1 MPSRWFRKEGILPV
15 ALGLAALGAASY
27 FLLFAP
33 ELRTIRSL
41 RAEIAAKDAE
51 VAEAMKLRTEV
62 AQSRVG
68 EGAQWEERLRT
79 WERRVPSTLD
89 AENLLAEIGEMAVR
103 HNLKLFGL
111 TVAPATGPAQAGA
124 GAAPDPAA
132 AGAGVP
138 AQGREDAVETRYRLT
153 FRSTYRDLAEFLDE
167 IPRARR
173 LLTVRSVSV
182 REKADAMA
190 AEIELS
196 VWHRRGR

>member
-1 MPSRWFRKEGILPV
+1 MASRWFRKEGILPV
-15 ALGLAALGAASY
+15 ALGLAALGVASY

-41 RAEIAAKDAE
+41 RAEIAAKEAE

-68 EGAQWEERLRT
+68 EGALLEERLRT
-79 WERRVPSTLD
+79 WERRVPSAPDT
-89 AENLLAEIGEMAVR
+89 EHLLAEIGEMAVR
-103 HNLKLFGL
+103 HNLKVFGL
-111 TVAPATGPAQAGA
+111 TVPPAAGPAEG
-124 GAAPDPAA
+124 GGAPDPAA
-132 AGAGVP
+132 AGSDAS
-138 AQGREDAVETRYRLT
+138 AQGKEGTVESRFRLT

-173 LLTVRSVSV
+173 LLTIRTVSV
-182 REKADAMA
+182 REKTNAMT

-196 VWHRRGR
+196 AWHRRGR

>member
-15 ALGLAALGAASY
+15 ALGLAALGVASY

-41 RAEIAAKDAE
+41 RAEIAVKDAE

-68 EGAQWEERLRT
+68 EGARWEERLRT
-79 WERRVPSTLD
+79 WGRRVPSTPD
-89 AENLLAEIGEMAVR
+89 TEHLLAEIGEMAGR
-103 HNLKLFGL
+103 HNLKAFGL
-111 TVAPATGPAQAGA
+111 TEAPAAGSAQG

-132 AGAGVP
+132 AGAGAL
-138 AQGREDAVETRYRLT
+138 AQGKEGAVEARFRLT

-173 LLTVRSVSV
+173 LLTIRTVSV
-182 REKADAMA
+182 REKAGAMA

-196 VWHRRGR
+196 AWHRRGR

>member
-1 MPSRWFRKEGILPV
+1 MASRWFKKEGILPV
-15 ALGLAALGAASY
+15 VLGLAALGVASY

-33 ELRTIRSL
+33 ELRTIGSL

-79 WERRVPSTLD
+79 WERRVPSTPD
-89 AENLLAEIGEMAVR
+89 TEHLLAEIGEMAVR
-103 HNLKLFGL
+103 HNLKAFGL
-111 TVAPATGPAQAGA
+111 TVTPGQGPAQG
-124 GAAPDPAA
+124 GAAPEPVAWVGEPPGKE
-132 AGAGVP
+132 GAME
-138 AQGREDAVETRYRLT
+138 ARFRLT
-153 FRSTYRDLAEFLDE
+153 FRSTYRDLAEFLDG

-173 LLTVRSVSV
+173 LLTIQSVSV
-182 REKADAMA
+182 KEKADAMT

-196 VWHRRGR
+196 AWHRRGR

>member
-1 MPSRWFRKEGILPV
+1 MASRWFRKEGILPV
-15 ALGLAALGAASY
+15 AFGLAALGVASY

-33 ELRTIRSL
+33 ELRTIGVL
-41 RAEIAAKDAE
+41 RAEIAVKDAE
-51 VAEAMKLRTEV
+51 VTEAMKLRTEV

-89 AENLLAEIGEMAVR
+89 AGNLLAEIGELAVR

-111 TVAPATGPAQAGA
+111 TVAPAAGSAQA

-132 AGAGVP
+132 AGAG
-138 AQGREDAVETRYRLT
+138 ALAKGKEDAVETRYRIT

-173 LLTVRSVSV
+173 LLTIRSVSV
-182 REKADAMA
+182 REKADTMA
-190 AEIELS
+190 AEIDLS
-196 VWHRRGR
+196 AWHRRER

>member
-1 MPSRWFRKEGILPV
+1 MASRWFRKEGILPV
-15 ALGLAALGAASY
+15 VLGLAALGVASY

-68 EGAQWEERLRT
+68 EGARWEERLRT
-79 WERRVPSTLD
+79 WERRVPSTPD
-89 AENLLAEIGEMAVR
+89 AEHLLAEIGEMAVR
-103 HNLKLFGL
+103 HNLKAFGL
-111 TVAPATGPAQAGA
+111 TVAPAAGSSQGGDPTSAGA
-124 GAAPDPAA
+124 VA
-132 AGAGVP
+132 P
-138 AQGREDAVETRYRLT
+138 AQGRERAVEARFRLT
-153 FRSTYRDLAEFLDE
+153 FRSTYRDLAEFLDG

-173 LLTVRSVSV
+173 LLTIRSVSV

-196 VWHRRGR
+196 AWQRRGR

>member
-15 ALGLAALGAASY
+15 ALGLAVLGVASY

-33 ELRTIRSL
+33 ELRMIGSL

-68 EGAQWEERLRT
+68 EGARWEERLRS
-79 WERRVPSTLD
+79 WERRVPPTPD
-89 AENLLAEIGEMAVR
+89 TEHLLAEIGEMAVR
-103 HNLKLFGL
+103 HNLKAFGL
-111 TVAPATGPAQAGA
+111 TVAPTAGSGQG
-124 GAAPDPAA
+124 GAAPELVAWV
-132 AGAGVP
+132 GERLGKE
-138 AQGREDAVETRYRLT
+138 GTVEARFRLT

-173 LLTVRSVSV
+173 LLTIRSVSV

-196 VWHRRGR
+196 AWHRRGP

>member
-1 MPSRWFRKEGILPV
+1 MPSRWYRKEGILPV
-15 ALGLAALGAASY
+15 ALGLAALGVASY

-33 ELRTIRSL
+33 ELRTIGSL

-68 EGAQWEERLRT
+68 EGARWEERLRT
-79 WERRVPSTLD
+79 WERRVPSTPD
-89 AENLLAEIGEMAVR
+89 TGHLLAEIGEMAVR
-103 HNLKLFGL
+103 HNLKAFGL
-111 TVAPATGPAQAGA
+111 TVAPAAGS
-124 GAAPDPAA
+124 
-132 AGAGVP
+132 
-138 AQGREDAVETRYRLT
+138 AQGKEGAVEARFRLT

-173 LLTVRSVSV
+173 LLTIRSVSV
-182 REKADAMA
+182 KEKADAMA

-196 VWHRRGR
+196 AWHRRGR

>member
-1 MPSRWFRKEGILPV
+1 MPSRWLRKEGILPV
-15 ALGLAALGAASY
+15 VLGLAALGVASY

-33 ELRTIRSL
+33 ELRTIGSL
-41 RAEIAAKDAE
+41 RAEVAAKDAE

-68 EGAQWEERLRT
+68 EGARWEERLRT
-79 WERRVPSTLD
+79 WERRVPPTPD
-89 AENLLAEIGEMAVR
+89 TEHLLAEIGEMAVR
-103 HNLKLFGL
+103 HNLKAFGL
-111 TVAPATGPAQAGA
+111 TVAPDAGSAQGGDPTAVFAGA
-124 GAAPDPAA
+124 
-132 AGAGVP
+132 P
-138 AQGREDAVETRYRLT
+138 AQGKEGAVEARFRLT

-173 LLTVRSVSV
+173 LLTIRSVSV

-196 VWHRRGR
+196 AWHRRGR

>member
-1 MPSRWFRKEGILPV
+1 MPSRWYRKEGILPV
-15 ALGLAALGAASY
+15 ALGLAALGVASY
-27 FLLFAP
+27 FVLFVP
-33 ELRTIRSL
+33 ELRTIPSL

-68 EGAQWEERLRT
+68 EGARWEERLRT
-79 WERRVPSTLD
+79 WERRVPSTPD
-89 AENLLAEIGEMAVR
+89 TEHLLAEIGEMAVR
-103 HNLKLFGL
+103 HNLKAFGL
-111 TVAPATGPAQAGA
+111 TVPPAAGSVQG
-124 GAAPDPAA
+124 GAAPDPTAT
-132 AGAGVP
+132 GA
-138 AQGREDAVETRYRLT
+138 AQGKEGAVEARFRLT

-196 VWHRRGR
+196 AWHRRGR

>member
-15 ALGLAALGAASY
+15 VLGLGALGAASY

-41 RAEIAAKDAE
+41 RTEIAAKDAE
-51 VAEAMKLRTEV
+51 VTEAMKLRTEV

-68 EGAQWEERLRT
+68 EGARWEERLRT
-79 WERRVPSTLD
+79 WERRVPPTPD
-89 AENLLAEIGEMAVR
+89 TERLLAEIGEMAVR
-103 HNLKLFGL
+103 HNLKAFGL
-111 TVAPATGPAQAGA
+111 TVPPAAGSAQVGDPTAA
-124 GAAPDPAA
+124 GAA
-132 AGAGVP
+132 
-138 AQGREDAVETRYRLT
+138 QGKEAAVEARFRLT

-173 LLTVRSVSV
+173 LLTIRSVSV

-190 AEIELS
+190 TEIDLS
-196 VWHRRGR
+196 AWHRRAR

>member
-1 MPSRWFRKEGILPV
+1 MSSRWYTKEGILPV

-33 ELRTIRSL
+33 ELRTIGSL

-51 VAEAMKLRTEV
+51 VSEAMKLRTEV

-68 EGAQWEERLRT
+68 EGARWEERLRA
-79 WERRVPSTLD
+79 WERRVPSTPD
-89 AENLLAEIGEMAVR
+89 TEHLLAEIGEMAVR
-103 HNLKLFGL
+103 HNLKAFGL
-111 TVAPATGPAQAGA
+111 TVAPVAGQ
-124 GAAPDPAA
+124 
-132 AGAGVP
+132 
-138 AQGREDAVETRYRLT
+138 AQGGDPTAVGGGAPTRGKEEAVEARFRLT

-167 IPRARR
+167 IPRGRR
-173 LLTVRSVSV
+173 LLTIRSVSV

-196 VWHRRGR
+196 AWHRRGR

>member
-1 MPSRWFRKEGILPV
+1 MASRWFRKEGILPV
-15 ALGLAALGAASY
+15 VLGLASLGVASY

-68 EGAQWEERLRT
+68 EGAQWEERLRA
-79 WERRVPSTLD
+79 WERRVPSTPD
-89 AENLLAEIGEMAVR
+89 TEHLLAEIGEMAAR
-103 HNLKLFGL
+103 HNLKAFGL
-111 TVAPATGPAQAGA
+111 TVAPIEGPAQGGDPAGA
-124 GAAPDPAA
+124 P
-132 AGAGVP
+132 AGAS
-138 AQGREDAVETRYRLT
+138 AQGNKGAVEARFRLA
-153 FRSTYRDLAEFLDE
+153 FRSTYRDLAEFLDG

-173 LLTVRSVSV
+173 LLTIRSVSV
-182 REKADAMA
+182 KEKADAMA

-196 VWHRRGR
+196 AWHRRGR

>member
-15 ALGLAALGAASY
+15 ALGLAALGVASY
-27 FLLFAP
+27 FLLFVP
-33 ELRTIRSL
+33 ELRTIGSL

-79 WERRVPSTLD
+79 WERRVPSTPD
-89 AENLLAEIGEMAVR
+89 TEHLLAEIGEMAVR
-103 HNLKLFGL
+103 HNLKAFGL
-111 TVAPATGPAQAGA
+111 TVAPAAGSAQGGDPAAGA
-124 GAAPDPAA
+124 GA
-132 AGAGVP
+132 P
-138 AQGREDAVETRYRLT
+138 AQAKEGAVEARFRLT
-153 FRSTYRDLAEFLDE
+153 FRSTYRDLAEFLDG

-173 LLTVRSVSV
+173 LLTIRSVSIK
-182 REKADAMA
+182 EKADAMA

-196 VWHRRGR
+196 AWHRRVR

>member
-1 MPSRWFRKEGILPV
+1 MLSRWYRKEGILPV
-15 ALGLAALGAASY
+15 MLGLAALGAASY

-33 ELRTIRSL
+33 ELRTIGSL

-51 VAEAMKLRTEV
+51 VSEAMKLRSEV
-62 AQSRVG
+62 ERSRVG

-79 WERRVPSTLD
+79 WERRVPPSPD
-89 AENLLAEIGEMAVR
+89 AEHLLAEIGEMAVR
-103 HNLKLFGL
+103 HNLQAFGL
-111 TVAPATGPAQAGA
+111 TVAPAAGSAQG
-124 GAAPDPAA
+124 GTAPDPAA
-132 AGAGVP
+132 ASAGAP
-138 AQGREDAVETRYRLT
+138 AQEKEGAVEARFRLT

-173 LLTVRSVSV
+173 LLTIRSVSV

-196 VWHRRGR
+196 AWHRRER